1 MRNAK
6 IKSQDLLI
14 LLKVVSLTS
23 SVPDSIPLRTKGW
36 QDWRAQYDPEFS
48 ELDRPATHSRLM
60 SDSADRERH
69 FSVRALAASTGV
81 SKSQVSLSLQ
91 RCYDVGLALESRDG
105 LPVQVNQRGLCE
117 FLVYGVRYV
126 FPTKLGAMTRGI
138 ATGAAA
144 PVFAGKLFTAGET
157 VPVWSY
163 ALGNTKGQSVE
174 PLTKS
179 VPQAV
184 QNDVMLYALLAL
196 VDSLRIGGAR
206 ERGLAE
212 NHLSHML
219 GVRK

>member
-1 MRNAK
+1 M
-6 IKSQDLLI
+6 
-14 LLKVVSLTS
+14 
-23 SVPDSIPLRTKGW
+23 RTKGW
-36 QDWRAQYDPEFS
+36 QDWRAQYEPEFS
-48 ELDRPATHSRLM
+48 ELDRPAIHSELRQ
-60 SDSADRERH
+60 SNGDPEGQ

-91 RCYDVGLALESRDG
+91 RCYEVGLALESRGDWP
-105 LPVQVNQRGLCE
+105 LQVNKRGLLE

-126 FPTKLGAMTRGI
+126 FPAKLGAITRGI

-184 QNDVMLYALLAL
+184 QHDVMLYALLAL

-206 ERGLAE
+206 ERGVAEKHLAR
-212 NHLSHML
+212 ML
-219 GVRK
+219 GVLK